1 MRIRDPALTGQNKE
15 ESELIMKKITVF
27 LLIAAMVLAMAACS
41 KGGDIIGTWTGEY
54 DQVTFQKDG
63 VVLWAERGSEKGTF
77 GSPDQMHYTVKGNK
91 IEFDEDDMV
100 CTFKVS
106 GNTLT
111 LDFDGEPI
119 VLTKQ

>member
-1 MRIRDPALTGQNKE
+1 
-15 ESELIMKKITVF
+15 MKKITAFV
-27 LLIAAMVLAMAACS
+27 LIAAMILAMAACS
-41 KGGDIIGTWTGEY
+41 KGGDIIGTWTGEF
-54 DQVTFQKDG
+54 DQITFQKDG

-100 CTFKVS
+100 CTFKIS

-111 LDFDGEPI
+111 LDFDGEAT
-119 VLTKQ
+119 VLTRQ